1 VIVAL
6 LWACAAPVTLPEP
19 TGDAAVGRAT
29 AMRLVD
35 ESRDEVLTD
44 ADDRREVTAHVW
56 YPAEPGEPA
65 AYVPELDELDR
76 ALDRQTERLF
86 RHIRGH
92 AFLDARRAG
101 DAAPVVVFSHGGDRI
116 SSEYTFLIE
125 ELVSHGYAVVAL
137 EHPYEARAAVLSD
150 GSVVPYAADAW
161 PELPPVADDGQPDPD
176 TEYATFY
183 RSRAEVQAADASFVL
198 DSLDAGELGL
208 DLDRVAFVGHSIGG
222 VAGGTFCQED
232 PRAVACVNL
241 DGDSGFGPFYL
252 RDDGTAFDPPFLMIT
267 KTFAVTDEQLEGW
280 GLTREE
286 WAANLAAQRET
297 FFGAVTGGSWRI
309 EIDGATHESF
319 GDELYA
325 LAGLT
330 GEDPSS
336 HEQHLAWIRAYTL
349 AFLDRAFGRG
359 DGALLDE
366 TPPDGVIVDRWE

>member
-1 VIVAL
+1 VFLVL

-19 TGDAAVGRAT
+19 TGEAAVGRAT

-44 ADDRREVTAHVW
+44 AGDHREVTAHVW

-65 AYVPELDELDR
+65 DYVPDLDELDR
-76 ALDRQTERLF
+76 ALDGRTERLF
-86 RHIRGH
+86 RHVRGH
-92 AFLDARRAG
+92 ASLDAEPLG

-137 EHPYEARAAVLSD
+137 DHPYEARAAALSD
-150 GSVVPYAADAW
+150 GSAVGYAEEAW
-161 PELPPVADDGQPDPD
+161 PELPPPADDGQPDPD
-176 TEYATFY
+176 TEYAAFY
-183 RSRAEVQAADASFVL
+183 RGRAEVRAADASFVL
-198 DSLDAGELGL
+198 DSPDAGELGL

-222 VAGGTFCQED
+222 VASGTFCQED
-232 PRAVACVNL
+232 RRAVACVNL
-241 DGDSGFGPFYL
+241 DGDSGLGPFYL

-267 KTFAVTDEQLEGW
+267 KSFDVTDEQLEGW

-286 WAANLAAQRET
+286 WAANLAAQRES

-309 EIDGATHESF
+309 EIDGAAHESF
-319 GDELYA
+319 GDEPYVLAA
-325 LAGLT
+325 LE
-330 GEDPSS
+330 GEGTAT
-336 HEQHLAWIRAYTL
+336 HEQHMAWIRAYTL
-349 AFLDRAFGRG
+349 SFLDRAFGR

-366 TPPDGVIVDRWE
+366 PPPDGVIVDRWD